1 MTECAPPSADAPKA
15 ATRRARDAA
24 SRYFRIASL
33 ASALVLAC
41 SVPARSAALGTCTIV
56 VETPGVLKVSPDLKT
71 LSSLN
76 PGGASARAKVTALA
90 GGGIPALLCSLG
102 LPLNCFTLSV
112 VQPAGF
118 TAAPNAADPTVAFAG
133 GWRTLG
139 TSSALNLLSAVILNG
154 TQSLELDLTATKAT
168 GVFSA
173 GTYQAQ
179 QTIRCE

>member
-1 MTECAPPSADAPKA
+1 MTECARPIASPAV
-15 ATRRARDAA
+15 ATRRTTRTAA
-24 SRYFRIASL
+24 HPIGVAGL
-33 ASALVLAC
+33 ASALILIGCA
-41 SVPARSAALGTCTIV
+41 SARSAALGTCTIV
-56 VETPGVLKVSPDLKT
+56 VETPGVLKVSPDLMT
-71 LSSLN
+71 LSSTN
-76 PGGASARAKVTALA
+76 PGGSSARARVTAQA
-90 GGGIPALLCSLG
+90 GGGVPALLCNLG

-118 TAAPNAADPTVAFAG
+118 TIAPNAADPTLSFSG

-139 TSSALNLLSAVILNG
+139 SSAALNLLSAVILNG
-154 TQSLELDLTATKAT
+154 THSLELDLTATKAT